1 MKALLGRSGKLSD
14 LWKHRMM
21 VTTAGERGNGKVMVN
36 ENNVSVMLD
45 KELMEI
51 CYITDITVHS

>member
-1 MKALLGRSGKLSD
+1 
-14 LWKHRMM
+14 MM
-21 VTTAGERGNGKVMVN
+21 VTTAGERGNGTVMVN
-36 ENNVSVMLD
+36 EYNVSVMLD